1 MVAALII
8 IIVLIIL
15 AGATVVG
22 RSLRVVQQYEQGIV
36 FRFGRVLPGV
46 RGPGLT
52 ILRPVGDRMQKVN
65 MQIIAMA
72 VPAQEGITRD
82 NVSVRVDAVVYFRV
96 IDPIKAVVNV
106 QNYMFAVSQ
115 QAQTSL
121 RSIIG
126 QSEMDQLLAE
136 RDTVN
141 RELRRIID
149 EPTEGPWGIR
159 VERVELKDVNL
170 PEGMKRSMSRQAE
183 AERERRARIISA
195 DGEYQASKRLA
206 AAANVMARDPA
217 ALQLR
222 LLQTVVEVA
231 AEKNSTLVMPVPV
244 ELLRFFDRMAPA
256 AAESLA
262 VAPPPADTG
271 DAELAAAEAESEVG
285 GAPEVAGIA
294 DAPLP
299 EIPEAPADAPLP
311 EIPEPPADAP
321 LPEIPEPPAA
331 APLPDIPE
339 APVPEL
345 DESAIPPVNEALAVP
360 ADTDATATSAF
371 TAPPG
376 LDDAPGPTAAPGTTG
391 APEVRPAP
399 PADGQETPNRRRP

>member
-8 IIVLIIL
+8 IIVLIVL

-82 NVSVRVDAVVYFRV
+82 NVTVRVDAVVYFRV
-96 IDPIKAVVNV
+96 VDPIKATINV
-106 QNYMFAVSQ
+106 QNYMFAISQ

-126 QSEMDQLLAE
+126 QSEMDQLLSE
-136 RDTVN
+136 RDSVN

-159 VERVELKDVNL
+159 VERVELKDVSL
-170 PEGMKRSMSRQAE
+170 PENMKRSMSRQAE
-183 AERERRARIISA
+183 AERERRARIITA

-206 AAANVMARDPA
+206 AAANVMSRDPA

-244 ELLRFFDRMAPA
+244 ELLRFFDKFTPSAPA
-256 AAESLA
+256 GDQKSAEDSMSLA
-262 VAPPPADTG
+262 DFG
-271 DAELAAAEAESEVG
+271 DEDAAEAEITS
-285 GAPEVAGIA
+285 GAPHEI
-294 DAPLP
+294 P
-299 EIPEAPADAPLP
+299 EIPPVPQLPAQVSNGKL
-311 EIPEPPADAP
+311 
-321 LPEIPEPPAA
+321 AA
-331 APLPDIPE
+331 AVAGPQPD
-339 APVPEL
+339 
-345 DESAIPPVNEALAVP
+345 
-360 ADTDATATSAF
+360 
-371 TAPPG
+371 
-376 LDDAPGPTAAPGTTG
+376 DDAHSGT
-391 APEVRPAP
+391 
-399 PADGQETPNRRRP
+399 